1 MANQRA
7 TTVGGGVMDKSSS
20 QCRHR
25 RGRDPADGA
34 CGPGCQ
40 RSGGGSPAPHPGRLD
55 SEVILYQLDTS
66 SRVILITGRLLLNVL
81 AVRQEKIV
89 ARWKM

>member
-1 MANQRA
+1 YLQQHRSPALRQL
-7 TTVGGGVMDKSSS
+7 
-20 QCRHR
+20 RHR
-25 RGRDPADGA
+25 LPALRQA
-34 CGPGCQ
+34 RF
-40 RSGGGSPAPHPGRLD
+40 RSNCVVTEQH
-55 SEVILYQLDTS
+55 LDTS

>member
-1 MANQRA
+1 MDKVVKPVPVTGAGA
-7 TTVGGGVMDKSSS
+7 IPTTV
-20 QCRHR
+20 
-25 RGRDPADGA
+25 PAA
-34 CGPGCQ
+34 LA
-40 RSGGGSPAPHPGRLD
+40 SAPAAAAAAPGRRD

-89 ARWKM
+89 TRWKM